1 MELKNT
7 AVIKCRGII
16 LHEDKIF
23 VVKHRENSGFYAF
36 PGGHLEFLES
46 PIECIGREMKEE
58 FGVIPE
64 VGKLLYVNSFENPDG
79 TNFFE
84 FFFEIKN
91 GADYLDIAKLNIQKD
106 EIFEILWVG
115 KNENIKILPE
125 KIYQDFNNGTIGV
138 GDVQF
143 IN

>member
-1 MELKNT
+1 MELKNV

-16 LHEDKIF
+16 LHGGKLL
-23 VVKHRENSGFYAF
+23 VVKHGKHADFYAM
-36 PGGHLEFLES
+36 PGGHLDFRES
-46 PIECIGREMKEE
+46 PRECIEREIFEE
-58 FGVIPE
+58 FGVAPE
-64 VGKLLYVNSFENPDG
+64 VGKLLYVNNFSNPDG

-91 GADYLDIAKLNIQKD
+91 GKDYFDIEKLNIQKE

-115 KNENIKILPE
+115 KESNLNVLPE
-125 KIYQDFNNGTIGV
+125 KIFQDFKDGSIGI

-143 IN
+143 VK